1 MVSNGFPAGGH
12 GAACSSPSDLG
23 DITFVIGGKD
33 YVVPNSDWVTNGNS
47 LVQARHGLSPQ
58 LVQIEKDQPKNL
70 TKKDGNCGSSI
81 AQLRMKNDMFLV
93 GNHFMKKY
101 YTVFD
106 RDTDKIG
113 LAEAV

>member
-1 MVSNGFPAGGH
+1 MAFPKWGVDKMVSNGFPAGGH

-58 LVQIEKDQPKNL
+58 LV
-70 TKKDGNCGSSI
+70 
-81 AQLRMKNDMFLV
+81 
-93 GNHFMKKY
+93 
-101 YTVFD
+101 
-106 RDTDKIG
+106 
-113 LAEAV
+113 